1 MSALKQYPWP
11 VQQVCILIFIL
22 VPVVVK
28 KKNLPT
34 LFREWGGCEFSKLEK
49 SPTPVWVGAGLG

>member
-1 MSALKQYPWP
+1 
-11 VQQVCILIFIL
+11 LIFIL